1 MKNFFVALLA
11 LSLFPLLAF
20 SQELRYNYKTGGI
33 TRVSTEYE
41 FVQTG
46 EGDQHPLWMRLE
58 YVKFKDGSVSYVLY
72 LNFEEKKAVNIPK
85 GVRIAVTPSDGG
97 KIINADQMY
106 VQKGN
111 KHAFTSGKGRV
122 YWNRAQYMFDAP
134 DMQRM
139 VKGVKALDV
148 ITGWNAE
155 DYLQIQYSSNQLG
168 KALASHYNAVNAAA
182 SSAVAIA
189 ASGILD
195 YDSKPTALT
204 IKAKPNVATGGTF
217 KYNVA
222 VTYLY
227 YKGTNTEDVELEFQI
242 GTEKEYRIHLSTPV
256 VFELGGGEKLVLEQ
270 AREDI
275 SRVVVYPTLAQ
286 VRKMMAKGVRAVTYT
301 TSEGAF
307 TDTFSGASYTE
318 ALSKGYQTVMS
329 VAER

>member
-1 MKNFFVALLA
+1 MKKLFVAILA
-11 LSLFPLLAF
+11 LTLFPLLAL

-46 EGDQHPLWMRLE
+46 DADQHPFWMRLE

-106 VQKGN
+106 AQKGN

-155 DYLQIQYSSNQLG
+155 DYVQITYASNQLG
-168 KALASHYNAVNAAA
+168 KVLAAHYNAVNAAA
-182 SSAVAIA
+182 PSAVAIA
-189 ASGILD
+189 PSGILD

-204 IKAKPNVATGGTF
+204 VKAKPSVATGEKY

-227 YKGTNTEDVELEFQI
+227 YKGTNTEDVELEFQL

-275 SRVVVYPTLAQ
+275 SRVVVYPTLVQA
-286 VRKMMAKGVRAVTYT
+286 RKMISKGIKAVTYT
-301 TSEGAF
+301 LDSGAV
-307 TDTFSGASYTE
+307 TDTFSGPSFTDAF
-318 ALSKGYQTVMS
+318 SKGYQTVMS